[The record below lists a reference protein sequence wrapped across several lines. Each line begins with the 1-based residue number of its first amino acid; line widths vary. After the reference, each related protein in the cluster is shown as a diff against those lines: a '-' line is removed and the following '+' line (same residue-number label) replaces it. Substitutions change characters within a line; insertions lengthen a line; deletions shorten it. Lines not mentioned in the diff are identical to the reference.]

1 MTSHITAIDDIV
13 AGKIDCKIRVRIVN
27 LWKIPDF
34 NKPTEA
40 SSIELLLLD
49 EKVWS
54 CIWFYCTYKF
64 CC

>member
-1 MTSHITAIDDIV
+1 MASHITAIDDIV
-13 AGKIDCKIRVRIVN
+13 AGKIDWKIRVRIVN

-34 NKPTEA
+34 NKPKEA